1 LTLKPGNKGEVGL
14 EIVIS
19 YLLIAGVVA
28 SVILEIIGVAL
39 FYHTY
44 KTLSIQYG
52 GNIII
57 QGHDFFSFI
66 NAVVRGRLAG
76 GAAIQLMTAGILV
89 LLLTP
94 FLRVLFSMF
103 YFFWENNYKYVV
115 ITLFVLL
122 VLTISLTIH

>member
-1 LTLKPGNKGEVGL
+1 VNLKPANKGEVGL

-19 YLLIAGVVA
+19 YLLIAGVII
-28 SVILEIIGVAL
+28 SVILEIVGVVL

-52 GNIII
+52 DAVII

-66 NAVVRGRLAG
+66 NEVVRGRLAG
-76 GAAIQLMTAGILV
+76 GVAVQLMTAGILV

-94 FLRVLFSMF
+94 FLRVLFSML
-103 YFFWENNYKYVV
+103 YFFWEKNFKYVV

-122 VLTISLTIH
+122 VLSISLTIH